1 VYQLSPTFCYNQ
13 SHSNFAI
20 LYFRRKNKQHSQ
32 PGHQLED
39 EVDKRSGPPV
49 MNDAFRDYNYSI
61 EVERNSDDG
70 DDTVDSDDG
79 VEVEVNNT
87 DHNAGDFYANKESES
102 SETNSSYLIFLIDYL

>member
-1 VYQLSPTFCYNQ
+1 
-13 SHSNFAI
+13 
-20 LYFRRKNKQHSQ
+20 
-32 PGHQLED
+32 
-39 EVDKRSGPPV
+39 

-61 EVERNSDDG
+61 EVEQNSDDG

-102 SETNSSYLIFLIDYL
+102 LETNLSHLILIDYL